1 MFHAL
6 HFGRVVPVFENHGEN
21 HGHHERV
28 PCEDEPRIGPP
39 VCVHDGARGI
49 RAEEGAETVGH
60 NHKDALRRGADL
72 AAGLLF
78 DEERA
83 GDVEEVECH
92 AVDDHRKHEER
103 RTRSRIA
110 DAEEPEAQHPGQH
123 RNQHHF
129 LNAET
134 PEEERNQQNAE
145 RFGHLRQ
152 REQDHRVLHDGRIGI
167 LGHRSEVL
175 NVAVAEGVG
184 DLQSGAQQHRE
195 DEENGHP
202 LLLEEREGP
211 QAQRIDPRLL
221 LRAALDGTPRQ
232 RERVGRQYERQQGR
246 NVELPLGEL
255 DLHAPDV
262 RQVDEPHGGD
272 ESHGSPYADG
282 REMLHG
288 IEPGQ
293 IEGIVG
299 HGVRQGDGRHVEH
312 HAQQH
317 AAVQRGVSRLRGRGD
332 EKRAADEMADA
343 QQFLR
348 RNPAVGDNPHHG
360 GHEQRG
366 DSHRRE
372 EAADL
377 QSREVE
383 SASQVGAQRDKPRTP
398 DRILK
403 EVHGDKPKFNSH
415 NFLILC
421 KF

>member
-1 MFHAL
+1 M
-6 HFGRVVPVFENHGEN
+6 PKN
-21 HGHHERV
+21 
-28 PCEDEPRIGPP
+28 
-39 VCVHDGARGI
+39 
-49 RAEEGAETVGH
+49 
-60 NHKDALRRGADL
+60 
-72 AAGLLF
+72 
-78 DEERA
+78 
-83 GDVEEVECH
+83 
-92 AVDDHRKHEER
+92 
-103 RTRSRIA
+103 
-110 DAEEPEAQHPGQH
+110 PEAQHPGQH

-167 LGHRSEVL
+167 LRHRAEIL

-246 NVELPLGEL
+246 NVERHSVSLICTP
-255 DLHAPDV
+255 PMCV
-262 RQVDEPHGGD
+262 RSTNHMAAMNPTVPHTRMGGKCFTV
-272 ESHGSPYADG
+272 SSRA
-282 REMLHG
+282 RS
-288 IEPGQ
+288 
-293 IEGIVG
+293 EGIVG

>member
-1 MFHAL
+1 M
-6 HFGRVVPVFENHGEN
+6 
-21 HGHHERV
+21 
-28 PCEDEPRIGPP
+28 
-39 VCVHDGARGI
+39 
-49 RAEEGAETVGH
+49 
-60 NHKDALRRGADL
+60 
-72 AAGLLF
+72 
-78 DEERA
+78 
-83 GDVEEVECH
+83 
-92 AVDDHRKHEER
+92 
-103 RTRSRIA
+103 
-110 DAEEPEAQHPGQH
+110 
-123 RNQHHF
+123 
-129 LNAET
+129 
-134 PEEERNQQNAE
+134 
-145 RFGHLRQ
+145 
-152 REQDHRVLHDGRIGI
+152 
-167 LGHRSEVL
+167 
-175 NVAVAEGVG
+175 
-184 DLQSGAQQHRE
+184 
-195 DEENGHP
+195 
-202 LLLEEREGP
+202 
-211 QAQRIDPRLL
+211 
-221 LRAALDGTPRQ
+221 
-232 RERVGRQYERQQGR
+232 
-246 NVELPLGEL
+246 
-255 DLHAPDV
+255 

-348 RNPAVGDNPHHG
+348 RNPAIGDNPHHG